1 MARITLPVAQ
11 TQEQAAGS
19 GQQEAAAKVPA
30 DQLDSLVA
38 PIALYPDPMFAQ
50 VLAAFPYPLEIIQQ
64 WLEKNKTLKDKAKSR
79 HSVGARCSPRSQ
91 FSSAHLE
98 VFPCSWR

>member
-50 VLAAFPYPLEIIQQ
+50 VLAASPYPLEIVQQ
-64 WLEKNKTLKDKAKSR
+64 MAGEKQNIE
-79 HSVGARCSPRSQ
+79 G
-91 FSSAHLE
+91 
-98 VFPCSWR
+98 